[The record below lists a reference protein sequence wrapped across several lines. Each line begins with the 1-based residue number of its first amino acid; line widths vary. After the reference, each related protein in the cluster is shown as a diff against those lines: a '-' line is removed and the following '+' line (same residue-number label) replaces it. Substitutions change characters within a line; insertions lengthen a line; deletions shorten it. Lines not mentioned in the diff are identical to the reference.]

1 MIAQELGY
9 MARRGH
15 KTGIIS
21 TYDHTWL
28 LQTDGLGCVWIS
40 EAIPKDRQGDDKCA
54 SVTEV
59 WQ

>member
-1 MIAQELGY
+1 

-21 TYDHTWL
+21 TYHDTWL
-28 LQTDGLGCVWIS
+28 LRTDGQGCVWIS
-40 EAIPKDRQGDDKCA
+40 EAIPRDRQGNDRLA

-59 WQ
+59 WQQLNADNGA